1 MDVFLI
7 FLAIFGL
14 FLFFD
19 WLGIVTTKIRYRNHK
34 HISAEDLQDW
44 LERPWHTTERQYMEP
59 SYSDITYVDDCERKV
74 VYKKVTNLGTL
85 REVIEIHF
93 PKRFWVKI
101 KLVSGK
107 IVLTRRQFEEPVS
120 HPTFKKNDEI
130 FIFQFISQLREFTEY
145 IEQN

>member
-1 MDVFLI
+1 
-7 FLAIFGL
+7 
-14 FLFFD
+14 
-19 WLGIVTTKIRYRNHK
+19 
-34 HISAEDLQDW
+34 
-44 LERPWHTTERQYMEP
+44 MEP

-107 IVLTRRQFEEPVS
+107 TVLTRRQFEEPVT
-120 HPTFKKNDEI
+120 HPTFEKNDEI